1 MKKIK
6 TLKYLLGIGALSGLA
21 IVPTS
26 IAIVSCGGS
35 SSDEIVLSD
44 TIEESNINNLKQAL
58 LGITI
63 DNYKEY
69 FDGADYS
76 PNELNAGRMS
86 VEKLSNIM
94 RVKPSLLKSITF
106 AKSANEP
113 ENGMLNVDININLSE
128 NTLFNNKN
136 VISLT
141 DIPTGMFDPNSTFL
155 FILAGLVIVFVIA
168 QSVFFLVRAYRRGKT
183 LGMDMK
189 QIRKTIISTAV
200 FTFAPAVSILLGVIT
215 LSKFLGLP
223 LPWLRLSVIGAI
235 TYELPA
241 ATTTANALG
250 ITALSETITNPEVY
264 TAIAWVMT
272 LGIFPGLI
280 WVPLFI
286 KKIQGGLMKIKNKDS
301 KWGDILMTALFL
313 GMISAFLGMV
323 FADIRSGLAGWIPI
337 FVLLFSAF
345 VMGICGILVKVCR
358 MKWLENYA
366 LPVSMLCAMAFAV
379 VITPM
384 IV

>member
-1 MKKIK
+1 
-6 TLKYLLGIGALSGLA
+6 
-21 IVPTS
+21 
-26 IAIVSCGGS
+26 
-35 SSDEIVLSD
+35 
-44 TIEESNINNLKQAL
+44 
-58 LGITI
+58 
-63 DNYKEY
+63 
-69 FDGADYS
+69 
-76 PNELNAGRMS
+76 
-86 VEKLSNIM
+86 
-94 RVKPSLLKSITF
+94 
-106 AKSANEP
+106 
-113 ENGMLNVDININLSE
+113 
-128 NTLFNNKN
+128 
-136 VISLT
+136 
-141 DIPTGMFDPNSTFL
+141 MFDPNSTFL

-323 FADIRSGLAGWIPI
+323 FADIRSGLVGWIPI